1 MRRFISITAILG
13 ILSGLWLTV
22 PAMQVGAAL
31 PSTTVPATTIAPA
44 TRGTTAQIAPTLPP
58 PATVAAPQAPS
69 PLFAP
74 PNSGDGRRVVYSKG
88 SMRVWIIEPD
98 GQVLISYRVS
108 GRLDQPSY
116 GTYSVYSALGLH
128 LLHHGTERLHEVD
141 GALRQGARGRQHWF
155 PRDPRQE
162 RCARA
167 ERQPVGSTPVRWL
180 CAPEHLG
187 CLRNVELGERG
198 YQGCSDPLDEK
209 FQGVSVV
216 PIRVTAPHPSDSGPS
231 E

>member
-116 GTYSVYSALGLH
+116 GTYSVYSRSAY
-128 LLHHGTERLHEVD
+128 T
-141 GALRQGARGRQHWF
+141 
-155 PRDPRQE
+155 
-162 RCARA
+162 C
-167 ERQPVGSTPVRWL
+167 ST
-180 CAPEHLG
+180 
-187 CLRNVELGERG
+187 
-198 YQGCSDPLDEK
+198 
-209 FQGVSVV
+209 
-216 PIRVTAPHPSDSGPS
+216 TAPNVCMRWMVRFAKGPAGGNIGFHEIPVKNGVPVQSDSQLGQPLS
-231 E
+231 GGCVRQSTWDAFVMWNWANVGTKVVVIP